1 MENVLVTKE
10 LYEPLKLFNEKAQKL
25 QNLSFIKQ
33 YEETKNALTITATKE
48 AEPDTFNIEIDSNR
62 ANDESIDAVSLT
74 LRFFIQD
81 NEKCSFRNLSKLY
94 EKMEPVAGFKQ
105 EYEIYRSYLN
115 DFLNQETQPQPKIN
129 EFERPLLFRDVL
141 EVFMYGGLSHAN
153 EKKKV
158 IYDRWMSEQVSCAAY
173 THIFHSIVSE
183 MIKITSAI
191 SEINNMVILKLS
203 SITQPRPYKAIKSD
217 S

>member
-1 MENVLVTKE
+1 MDNLLVTKE
-10 LYEPLKLFNEKAQKL
+10 LYEPLKLFNQKAQKL

-33 YEETKNALTITATKE
+33 YNETKNALTITATKDVE
-48 AEPDTFNIEIDSNR
+48 SDVFNIEIDSNR

-94 EKMEPVAGFKQ
+94 EKIEPIVGGKQ
-105 EYEIYRSYLN
+105 TYEAYRIYLN
-115 DFLNQETQPQPKIN
+115 DFLNQETQPQPKVN
-129 EFERPLLFRDVL
+129 EFERPLLLRDVL

-158 IYDRWMSEQVSCAAY
+158 IYDRWMSEQISCAAY
-173 THIFHSIVSE
+173 THLFHLIVSE
-183 MIKITSAI
+183 IIKITSDI
-191 SEINNMVILKLS
+191 SKINKMAILKLS
-203 SITQPRPYKAIKSD
+203 SSTTKV
-217 S
+217 